1 MDCGQT
7 VMALSDAQIVSGIAI
22 MISGYYA
29 VTRGLSG
36 YHWKMVTRI
45 AWFSTI
51 THLAA
56 LSCLRTYLHENPV
69 KRGLRLFF
77 MGSLS
82 IMLITATMAQADVNF
97 QDSRPAICF
106 LQVPR
111 SRQDI
116 ADPDVIFSVVLL
128 IYNIILRALKLHQKA
143 AEGASRFFRSI
154 VATVVKP
161 TARFLI
167 FMLKKI
173 PVGRLQLLFYMVIV
187 QPYVVSLMLAETY
200 VLMYTSAVSEVRH
213 PRGWIDAINSVL
225 IPTRFTGCWLRQ
237 GMEHLACSTS
247 GTADPKGRT
256 LGRSVKSSPALC
268 SWPRCWCSWIR

>member
-1 MDCGQT
+1 
-7 VMALSDAQIVSGIAI
+7 MALSDAQIVSGIAK

-29 VTRGLSG
+29 ATRGLSG

-82 IMLITATMAQADVNF
+82 IMLITAIMAQADFHFRN
-97 QDSRPAICF
+97 DRPAICF

-111 SRQDI
+111 PRQAI
-116 ADPDVIFSVVLL
+116 TDPDVIFSVVLL
-128 IYNIILRALKLHQKA
+128 IYNIILRALKLHQKTVK
-143 AEGASRFFRSI
+143 GAPRIFKSI
-154 VATVVKP
+154 VTTVVKP
-161 TARFLI
+161 AVRFLI
-167 FMLKKI
+167 FLLKKI

-187 QPYVVSLMLAETY
+187 QPYVASLMLAETY
-200 VLMYTSAVSEVRH
+200 VLMYTSAVSEVSH
-213 PRGWIDAINSVL
+213 PRGCIDAIDLVL
-225 IPTRFTGCWLRQ
+225 ISTRFTGCW
-237 GMEHLACSTS
+237 
-247 GTADPKGRT
+247 
-256 LGRSVKSSPALC
+256 
-268 SWPRCWCSWIR
+268 